1 MAELDGVWSLT
12 FDILSKAAAS
22 VLPPFEVPVRH
33 AGGSADGSTIDR
45 SPAREASVPVV
56 ACVVATLAAMSGTDQ
71 VAEMRERRIRDA
83 VQRLQIVDTPPE
95 QAFDDLVHLAAQVTR
110 AQIATIAVI
119 DGGRLWFK
127 ARTEN
132 VPFADIPRSVSFC
145 EQAIVQDRTVVLPDL
160 RGDEALCSSP
170 VVLGPPFLGSY
181 MAVPLHSPDG
191 TTLATLAVGDVE
203 PRAFS
208 AEQVS
213 WLEAVG
219 RQVEQLFALRATLNE
234 RSADRDQALLREAR
248 FRSVLQSLANGVIVY
263 DSNGII
269 DDANPSAEMI
279 LGTNRTALLGQNALN
294 TSAIHEDGTV
304 FRAEDRPVAITLKYG
319 IEVRDVVMGFEIGE
333 TQQRKWLL
341 VNSAPLWD
349 AAGRGS
355 GAVVTFA
362 DVTDLLTLN
371 NQLQESLGELAKA
384 AQERAALLSSVSHD
398 IRAPLAA
405 IRMMTEILEDRA
417 DAITETQRNELVR
430 RVRAEARRTEG
441 VLTDLVSAN
450 RVGTGLEAPRR
461 KRIDLEQLIYARARE
476 FDGAN
481 HSIRVGELSG
491 DLTMWADAAQLER
504 IIDNL
509 ISNAVTHTPAG
520 TKIVIEAR
528 EFDGRIELA
537 IDDDGPGV
545 PEAMRVRIFAAYVRG
560 ERAAD
565 RPGTGLGLFLV
576 QQFAQFHGGSARCL
590 VSERGGAR
598 FVVNLPRRPGQQ
610 NANAV
615 AG

>member
-1 MAELDGVWSLT
+1 VTVDNSPDLARDQRISE
-12 FDILSKAAAS
+12 A
-22 VLPPFEVPVRH
+22 VR
-33 AGGSADGSTIDR
+33 
-45 SPAREASVPVV
+45 
-56 ACVVATLAAMSGTDQ
+56 
-71 VAEMRERRIRDA
+71 
-83 VQRLQIVDTPPE
+83 RLQILDTPRE
-95 QAFDDLVHLAAQVTR
+95 RSFDDLVALASQVMK
-110 AQIATIAVI
+110 APMAVI
-119 DGGRLWFK
+119 SIIDGDRLWFK
-127 ARTEN
+127 AE
-132 VPFADIPRSVSFC
+132 VGMPVGEMP
-145 EQAIVQDRTVVLPDL
+145 QAV
-160 RGDEALCSSP
+160 ALCEGP
-170 VVLGPPFLGSY
+170 IRLDQIVVIVDARREPAYADHPSVVGPPFIRSY
-181 MAVPLHSPDG
+181 VGVPVHGPDG
-191 TTLATLAVGDVE
+191 TVISVLAIADTE
-203 PRAFS
+203 PRVFS
-208 AEQVS
+208 GEQVS
-213 WLEAVG
+213 LLEAIG
-219 RQVEQLFALRATLNE
+219 RQVEQVFALRATANE
-234 RSADRDQALLREAR
+234 RALDRDHALARESR

-263 DSNGII
+263 DVNGTI
-269 DDANPSAEMI
+269 DDVNPSTEAI
-279 LGTNRTALLGQNALN
+279 LSASRENLIGVNAVDTN
-294 TSAIHEDGTV
+294 AIHEDGTV
-304 FRAEDRPVAITLKYG
+304 FRPEDRPVSITLKYG
-319 IEVRDVVMGFEIGE
+319 IEVRDVVMGL
-333 TQQRKWLL
+333 TLADDTRKWLL

-349 AAGRGS
+349 VGGRGS

-417 DAITETQRNELVR
+417 EAITETQRNELIR

-476 FDGAN
+476 FDGAD

-509 ISNAVTHTPAG
+509 ISNAVTHTPGG
-520 TKIVIEAR
+520 TKVVIEAR
-528 EFDGRIELA
+528 EYDGRIELA

-545 PEAMRVRIFAAYVRG
+545 PEAMRVRVFSAYVRG

-590 VSERGGAR
+590 VSARGGAR
-598 FVVNLPRRPGQQ
+598 FVVTVPRRPGQTT
-610 NANAV
+610 AV
-615 AG
+615 GAGE

>member
-1 MAELDGVWSLT
+1 MT
-12 FDILSKAAAS
+12 
-22 VLPPFEVPVRH
+22 
-33 AGGSADGSTIDR
+33 
-45 SPAREASVPVV
+45 EAS
-56 ACVVATLAAMSGTDQ
+56 ASGCSDSDP
-71 VAEMRERRIRDA
+71 ADRDRLERRIRDA
-83 VQRLQIVDTPPE
+83 VLALQIVDTPSE
-95 QAFDDLVHLAAQVTR
+95 QAFDDLVRLATQVTR
-110 AQIATIAVI
+110 TPIASIGI
-119 DGGRLWFK
+119 IGGDRLWFK
-127 ARTEN
+127 SRTE
-132 VPFADIPRSVSFC
+132 ILSVSELDRSIAFC
-145 EQAIVQDRTVVLPDL
+145 GRTIDLDRTLVLGDL
-160 RGDEALCSSP
+160 RNDPEFSDSP
-170 VVLGPPFLGSY
+170 LVTGPPHLGSY
-181 MAVPLHSPDG
+181 LGVPVHAPDG
-191 TTLATLAVGDVE
+191 TPVASLAVADTE
-203 PRAFS
+203 PRSFS
-208 AEQVS
+208 SEQIT
-213 WLEAVG
+213 WLEAVA
-219 RQVEQLFALRATLNE
+219 RQVEQVFALRYSLNE

-263 DSNGII
+263 DANGTI
-269 DDANPSAEMI
+269 DDLNPSAETI
-279 LGTNRTALLGQNALN
+279 LATPRERLIGQSALD
-294 TSAIHEDGTV
+294 SDAIHEDGTI
-304 FRAEDRPVAITLKYG
+304 FRSEDRPVAITLKYG
-319 IEVRDVVMGFEIGE
+319 IEVRDVVMGVTLGDN
-333 TQQRKWLL
+333 RRVWLL

-349 AAGRGS
+349 TSGRGS

-417 DAITETQRNELVR
+417 DAITDTQRNELIC

-481 HSIRVGELSG
+481 HSIRVGELAG

-504 IIDNL
+504 ILDNL

-528 EFDGRIELA
+528 EFDGRIELVV
-537 IDDDGPGV
+537 DDDGPGV
-545 PEAMRVRIFAAYVRG
+545 PEAMRVRVFAAYVRG
-560 ERAAD
+560 EKAAD

-598 FVVNLPRRPGQQ
+598 FVVTLPRRPGQLGG
-610 NANAV
+610 AV
-615 AG
+615 G

>member
-1 MAELDGVWSLT
+1 M
-12 FDILSKAAAS
+12 
-22 VLPPFEVPVRH
+22 
-33 AGGSADGSTIDR
+33 
-45 SPAREASVPVV
+45 
-56 ACVVATLAAMSGTDQ
+56 
-71 VAEMRERRIRDA
+71 
-83 VQRLQIVDTPPE
+83 QRLQILDTPRE
-95 QAFDDLVHLAAQVTR
+95 QSFDDLVMLASQVMKVPM
-110 AQIATIAVI
+110 AVI
-119 DGGRLWFK
+119 SIVDGDRVWFK
-127 ARTEN
+127 AKVGMPVDEM
-132 VPFADIPRSVSFC
+132 P
-145 EQAIVQDRTVVLPDL
+145 QAA
-160 RGDEALCSSP
+160 ALCDHP
-170 VVLGPPFLGSY
+170 LRLDQALVIPDAFRDPAYADHPTVAGPPHIRSY
-181 MAVPLHSPDG
+181 IGLPVHAPDG
-191 TTLATLAVGDVE
+191 TVISVLAVGDTE
-203 PRAFS
+203 PRVFS
-208 AEQVS
+208 GEQIS
-213 WLEAVG
+213 LLEAIG
-219 RQVEQLFALRATLNE
+219 RQVEQVFALRATANE
-234 RSADRDQALLREAR
+234 RALDRDHALAREGR

-263 DSNGII
+263 DVNGTI
-269 DDANPSAEMI
+269 DDVNPSTEVI
-279 LGTNRTALLGQNALN
+279 LSASRDQLIGLN
-294 TSAIHEDGTV
+294 TLQSDAIHEDGTA
-304 FRAEDRPVAITLKYG
+304 FRPEDRPVSITLKYG
-319 IEVRDVVMGFEIGE
+319 IEVRDVVMGLNLADG
-333 TQQRKWLL
+333 TRKWLL

-349 AAGRGS
+349 VAGRGS

-417 DAITETQRNELVR
+417 DAITETQRNELIR

-528 EFDGRIELA
+528 EYDGRIELA

-545 PEAMRVRIFAAYVRG
+545 PEAMRVRVFSAYVRG

-598 FVVNLPRRPGQQ
+598 FVVTLPRRPGQM
-610 NANAV
+610 ATV
-615 AG
+615 GAGE

>member
-1 MAELDGVWSLT
+1 VTVEDPRDL
-12 FDILSKAAAS
+12 
-22 VLPPFEVPVRH
+22 
-33 AGGSADGSTIDR
+33 
-45 SPAREASVPVV
+45 ARE
-56 ACVVATLAAMSGTDQ
+56 Q
-71 VAEMRERRIRDA
+71 RIRDA
-83 VQRLQIVDTPPE
+83 VQRLEILDTPPE
-95 QAFDDLVHLAAQVTR
+95 QPFDDLVMLASQVMRTPM
-110 AQIATIAVI
+110 AVI
-119 DGGRLWFK
+119 SIVDGDRLWFK
-127 ARTEN
+127 AQVGMPVGEI
-132 VPFADIPRSVSFC
+132 A
-145 EQAIVQDRTVVLPDL
+145 QAA
-160 RGDEALCSSP
+160 ALCDHP
-170 VVLGPPFLGSY
+170 LRLDQVLVIPDAFRDPAYADHPTVAGPPHIRSY
-181 MAVPLHSPDG
+181 VGLPVHAPDG
-191 TTLATLAVGDVE
+191 TVVSVLAVGDTE
-203 PRAFS
+203 PRVFS
-208 AEQVS
+208 SEQIS
-213 WLEAVG
+213 LLEAIG
-219 RQVEQLFALRATLNE
+219 RQVEQVFALRATANE
-234 RSADRDQALLREAR
+234 RALDRDHALAREGR
-248 FRSVLQSLANGVIVY
+248 FRSVLRSLANGVIVY
-263 DSNGII
+263 DVNGTI
-269 DDANPSAEMI
+269 DDVNPSTEAI
-279 LGTNRTALLGQNALN
+279 LSASRDQLIGINTLL
-294 TSAIHEDGTV
+294 SEAIHEDGSV
-304 FRAEDRPVAITLKYG
+304 FRPDDRPVSITLKYG
-319 IEVRDVVMGFEIGE
+319 IEVRDVVMGLNLADG
-333 TQQRKWLL
+333 TRKWVL

-417 DAITETQRNELVR
+417 DAITETQRNELIR

-441 VLTDLVSAN
+441 VLTDLVSAD
-450 RVGTGLEAPRR
+450 RVGTGLGAPRR
-461 KRIDLEQLIYARARE
+461 KRIDLAQLIYGRARE

-509 ISNAVTHTPAG
+509 ISNVVTHTPAG

-528 EFDGRIELA
+528 ENDGHIELA

-545 PEAMRVRIFAAYVRG
+545 PEAMRVRVFSAYVRG

-598 FVVNLPRRPGQQ
+598 FVVTLPRRPGQMS
-610 NANAV
+610 AV
-615 AG
+615 GAGE

>member
-1 MAELDGVWSLT
+1 MDPGE
-12 FDILSKAAAS
+12 
-22 VLPPFEVPVRH
+22 
-33 AGGSADGSTIDR
+33 
-45 SPAREASVPVV
+45 
-56 ACVVATLAAMSGTDQ
+56 
-71 VAEMRERRIRDA
+71 RERLERKIRDA
-83 VQRLQIVDTPPE
+83 VLALQIIDTPPE
-95 QAFDDLVHLAAQVTR
+95 QAFDDLVRLATLVARTP
-110 AQIATIAVI
+110 IATIGIV
-119 DGGRLWFK
+119 DGERLWFK
-127 ARTEN
+127 ARTETLP
-132 VPFADIPRSVSFC
+132 VTELDRSIAFC
-145 EQAIVQDRTVVLPDL
+145 RRTMDLDHTLVLGDL
-160 RGDEALCSSP
+160 RNDPEFCDSP
-170 VVLGPPFLGSY
+170 LVTGAPHLGAYLG
-181 MAVPLHSPDG
+181 VPLHAPDG
-191 TTLATLAVGDVE
+191 TPLASLAVADTE
-203 PRAFS
+203 PRTFS
-208 AEQVS
+208 NEQIT
-213 WLEAVG
+213 WLEAVA
-219 RQVEQLFALRATLNE
+219 RQVEQVFALRYALNE

-263 DSNGII
+263 DANGTI
-269 DDANPSAEMI
+269 DDLNPSAETI
-279 LGTNRTALLGQNALN
+279 LGLSREQLIGQNALD
-294 TSAIHEDGTV
+294 SDAIHEDGTI

-319 IEVRDVVMGFEIGE
+319 IEVRDVVMGITVGDNRR
-333 TQQRKWLL
+333 TWLL

-349 AAGRGS
+349 TSGRGS

-481 HSIRVGELSG
+481 HSIRVGELTG

-504 IIDNL
+504 ILDNL

-528 EFDGRIELA
+528 EFDGRIELVV
-537 IDDDGPGV
+537 DDDGPGV
-545 PEAMRVRIFAAYVRG
+545 PEAMRVRVFSAYVRG
-560 ERAAD
+560 EKAAD

-598 FVVNLPRRPGQQ
+598 FVVTLPRRPGQL
-610 NANAV
+610 AV
-615 AG
+615 TAG

>member
-1 MAELDGVWSLT
+1 MA
-12 FDILSKAAAS
+12 
-22 VLPPFEVPVRH
+22 
-33 AGGSADGSTIDR
+33 
-45 SPAREASVPVV
+45 
-56 ACVVATLAAMSGTDQ
+56 
-71 VAEMRERRIRDA
+71 
-83 VQRLQIVDTPPE
+83 
-95 QAFDDLVHLAAQVTR
+95 
-110 AQIATIAVI
+110 
-119 DGGRLWFK
+119 
-127 ARTEN
+127 
-132 VPFADIPRSVSFC
+132 
-145 EQAIVQDRTVVLPDL
+145 
-160 RGDEALCSSP
+160 
-170 VVLGPPFLGSY
+170 GPPHIRSY
-181 MAVPLHSPDG
+181 VGLPVHAPDG
-191 TTLATLAVGDVE
+191 TVISVLAVGDTEARV
-203 PRAFS
+203 FS
-208 AEQVS
+208 GEQIS
-213 WLEAVG
+213 LLEAIG
-219 RQVEQLFALRATLNE
+219 RQVEQVFALRATANE
-234 RSADRDQALLREAR
+234 RALDRDHALAREGR

-263 DSNGII
+263 DVNGTI
-269 DDANPSAEMI
+269 DDVNPSTEVI
-279 LGTNRTALLGQNALN
+279 LSASRDQLIGLN
-294 TSAIHEDGTV
+294 TMHSEAIHEDGTT
-304 FRAEDRPVAITLKYG
+304 FRAEDRPVSITLKYG
-319 IEVRDVVMGFEIGE
+319 IEVRDVVMGLNLADG
-333 TQQRKWLL
+333 TRKWLL

-417 DAITETQRNELVR
+417 DAITETQRNELIR

-528 EFDGRIELA
+528 EYDGRIELA

-545 PEAMRVRIFAAYVRG
+545 PEAMRVRVFSAYVRG

-598 FVVNLPRRPGQQ
+598 FVVTLPRRPGQMS
-610 NANAV
+610 AV
-615 AG
+615 GAGE

>member
-1 MAELDGVWSLT
+1 MSGEGGHDDRV
-12 FDILSKAAAS
+12 
-22 VLPPFEVPVRH
+22 
-33 AGGSADGSTIDR
+33 GSADDAIRVDVTVRADR
-45 SPAREASVPVV
+45 ADS
-56 ACVVATLAAMSGTDQ
+56 VVATGSQ
-71 VAEMRERRIRDA
+71 VRDLRDVRDLKRRGEPGDRDERVDRDDRVRVA
-83 VQRLQIVDTPPE
+83 VRRLQILDTPRE
-95 QAFDDLVHLAAQVTR
+95 QAFDDLVTLASQVARTP
-110 AQIATIAVI
+110 IAVIAVI
-119 DGGRLWFK
+119 DEERLWFK
-127 ARTEN
+127 AE
-132 VPFADIPRSVSFC
+132 VGLPFEEIPRDQSFC
-145 EQAIVQDRTVVLPDL
+145 EYAIARDQTFNASDL
-160 RGDEALCSSP
+160 RSSDEHGAHP
-170 VVLGPPFLGSY
+170 NVVGAPFLGAYLS
-181 MAVPLHSPDG
+181 VPVHAPDG
-191 TTLATLAVGDVE
+191 TPIATLSVGDTE
-203 PRAFS
+203 PRVFS
-208 AEQVS
+208 GEQISLV
-213 WLEAVG
+213 EAIG
-219 RQVEQLFALRATLNE
+219 RQVEQVFALRATANQ
-234 RSADRDQALLREAR
+234 RSADRDEALLREGR

-269 DDANPSAEMI
+269 DDVNPSTEAI
-279 LGTNRTALLGQNALN
+279 LSASRSQLIGQHATNSN
-294 TSAIHEDGTV
+294 AIHEDGTI

-319 IEVRDVVMGFEIGE
+319 IEVRDVVMGMSVNDG
-333 TQQRKWLL
+333 TRKWLL

-349 AAGRGS
+349 ATGRGS

-417 DAITETQRNELVR
+417 DAITETQRNELIR

-509 ISNAVTHTPAG
+509 ISNAVTHTPSG

-528 EFDGRIELA
+528 EYDGRIELA

-545 PEAMRVRIFAAYVRG
+545 PEAMRVRVFSAYVRG

-598 FVVNLPRRPGQQ
+598 FVVTLPRRPGQMTS
-610 NANAV
+610 V
-615 AG
+615 PTGE

>member
-1 MAELDGVWSLT
+1 MT
-12 FDILSKAAAS
+12 
-22 VLPPFEVPVRH
+22 
-33 AGGSADGSTIDR
+33 
-45 SPAREASVPVV
+45 EAS
-56 ACVVATLAAMSGTDQ
+56 ASGCSDSDP
-71 VAEMRERRIRDA
+71 ADRDRLERRIRDA
-83 VQRLQIVDTPPE
+83 VLALQIVDTPSE
-95 QAFDDLVHLAAQVTR
+95 QAFDDLVRLATQVTR
-110 AQIATIAVI
+110 TPIASIGII
-119 DGGRLWFK
+119 DGDRLWFK
-127 ARTEN
+127 SRTDNLAVTEL
-132 VPFADIPRSVSFC
+132 DRSIAFC
-145 EQAIVQDRTVVLPDL
+145 GRTIDLDRTLVLGDL
-160 RGDEALCSSP
+160 RDDPEFSDSP
-170 VVLGPPFLGSY
+170 LVTGPPHLGSY
-181 MAVPLHSPDG
+181 LGVPVHAPDG
-191 TTLATLAVGDVE
+191 TPVASLAVADTE
-203 PRAFS
+203 PRSFS
-208 AEQVS
+208 SEQIT
-213 WLEAVG
+213 WLEAVA
-219 RQVEQLFALRATLNE
+219 RQVEQVFALRYSLNE

-263 DSNGII
+263 DANGTI
-269 DDANPSAEMI
+269 DDLNPSAETI
-279 LGTNRTALLGQNALN
+279 LATPRERLIGQSALD
-294 TSAIHEDGTV
+294 SDAIHEDGTI
-304 FRAEDRPVAITLKYG
+304 FRSEDRPVAITLKYG
-319 IEVRDVVMGFEIGE
+319 IEVRDVVMGVTLGDN
-333 TQQRKWLL
+333 RRVWLL

-349 AAGRGS
+349 TSGRGS

-417 DAITETQRNELVR
+417 DAITDTQRNELIR

-481 HSIRVGELSG
+481 HSIRVGELAG

-504 IIDNL
+504 ILDNL

-528 EFDGRIELA
+528 EFDGRIELVV
-537 IDDDGPGV
+537 DDDGPGV
-545 PEAMRVRIFAAYVRG
+545 PEAMRVRVFAAYVRG
-560 ERAAD
+560 EKAAD

-598 FVVNLPRRPGQQ
+598 FVVTLPRRPGQLGG
-610 NANAV
+610 AV
-615 AG
+615 G

>member
-1 MAELDGVWSLT
+1 MTLIGVE
-12 FDILSKAAAS
+12 D
-22 VLPPFEVPVRH
+22 
-33 AGGSADGSTIDR
+33 
-45 SPAREASVPVV
+45 EA
-56 ACVVATLAAMSGTDQ
+56 
-71 VAEMRERRIRDA
+71 RERRIAGA
-83 VQRLQIVDTPPE
+83 VRRLQILDTPNE
-95 QAFDDLVHLAAQVTR
+95 QAFDDLVTLASKVMHTPFA
-110 AQIATIAVI
+110 AIAVI
-119 DGGRLWFK
+119 DRDRLWFK
-127 ARTEN
+127 ATVGLVFSELSRDVSVCEYAITSGETL
-132 VPFADIPRSVSFC
+132 VVTDLAATPPFDTN
-145 EQAIVQDRTVVLPDL
+145 QVVT
-160 RGDEALCSSP
+160 
-170 VVLGPPFLGSY
+170 GPPFLRAY
-181 MAVPLHSPDG
+181 VAVPVRGPDG
-191 TTLATLAVGDVE
+191 TIVGTISVGDTE
-203 PRAFS
+203 PRVFS
-208 AEQVS
+208 GEQIS
-213 WLEAVG
+213 LLEALG
-219 RQVEQLFALRATLNE
+219 RQVEQLFALRITINE
-234 RSADRDQALLREAR
+234 RSADRDEALQREAR
-248 FRSVLQSLANGVIVY
+248 YRSVLQSLASGVLVHDRDGVI
-263 DSNGII
+263 
-269 DDANPSAEMI
+269 DDVNPSAEAI
-279 LGTNRTALLGQNALN
+279 LDAPRAQLIGLSGLSAV
-294 TSAIHEDGTV
+294 AIHEDGTP
-304 FRAEDRPVAITLKYG
+304 FRVEDRPVAITLKYG
-319 IEVRDVVMGFEIGE
+319 IEVRDVVMGFSTG
-333 TQQRKWLL
+333 TGARKWLL

-349 AAGRGS
+349 AAGRSS

-417 DAITETQRNELVR
+417 DAITDNQRNELIR

-491 DLTMWADAAQLER
+491 DLTMWADGAQLER
-504 IIDNL
+504 IVDNL

-537 IDDDGPGV
+537 VDDDGPGV
-545 PEAMRVRIFAAYVRG
+545 PESMRVRVFSAYVRG

-576 QQFAQFHGGSARCL
+576 QQFAQFHGGTARCL
-590 VSERGGAR
+590 TSERGGAR
-598 FVVNLPRRPGQQ
+598 FVVTLPRRPGQSSGDDP
-610 NANAV
+610 A
-615 AG
+615 

>member
-1 MAELDGVWSLT
+1 M
-12 FDILSKAAAS
+12 S
-22 VLPPFEVPVRH
+22 V
-33 AGGSADGSTIDR
+33 G
-45 SPAREASVPVV
+45 
-56 ACVVATLAAMSGTDQ
+56 DQ
-71 VAEMRERRIRDA
+71 VADQVADQRERRIRDG
-83 VQRLQIVDTPPE
+83 VRRLQILDTPRE

-110 AQIATIAVI
+110 TAIATIAVI
-119 DGGRLWFK
+119 DGDRLWFK
-127 ARTEN
+127 ARTGT
-132 VPFADIPRSVSFC
+132 VPFDEIPRSLSFC
-145 EQAIVQDRTVVLPDL
+145 EQAIHLDRTVVLSDL
-160 RGDEALCSSP
+160 RADPDTADSP
-170 VVLGPPFLGSY
+170 VVVGPPHLGSY

-203 PRAFS
+203 PRTFS

-219 RQVEQLFALRATLNE
+219 RQVEQLFALRVTLNE
-234 RSADRDQALLREAR
+234 RSADRDQALLREGR

-263 DSNGII
+263 DSNGVI
-269 DDANPSAEMI
+269 DDVNPSTETI
-279 LGTNRTALLGQNALN
+279 LGANRAELIGQNAMNLQ
-294 TSAIHEDGTV
+294 AIHEDGTE
-304 FRAEDRPVAITLKYG
+304 FRTEDRPVAITLKYG
-319 IEVRDVVMGFEIGE
+319 IEVRDVVMGVALADG
-333 TQQRKWLL
+333 QRKWLL

-349 AAGRGS
+349 PAGRGS

-509 ISNAVTHTPAG
+509 VSNAVTHTPAG

-598 FVVNLPRRPGQQ
+598 FVVTLPRRPGQL
-610 NANAV
+610 NATTAP
-615 AG
+615 G

>member
-1 MAELDGVWSLT
+1 M
-12 FDILSKAAAS
+12 
-22 VLPPFEVPVRH
+22 
-33 AGGSADGSTIDR
+33 
-45 SPAREASVPVV
+45 
-56 ACVVATLAAMSGTDQ
+56 
-71 VAEMRERRIRDA
+71 
-83 VQRLQIVDTPPE
+83 QRLQILDTPRE
-95 QAFDDLVHLAAQVTR
+95 RSFDDLVMLASQVMKTPM
-110 AQIATIAVI
+110 AVI
-119 DGGRLWFK
+119 SIVDGDRLWFK
-127 ARTEN
+127 AQVGMPVGEM
-132 VPFADIPRSVSFC
+132 P
-145 EQAIVQDRTVVLPDL
+145 QAA
-160 RGDEALCSSP
+160 ALCDHP
-170 VVLGPPFLGSY
+170 MRLDEILMIPDALRDPAYAGHPTVAGPPHIRSY
-181 MAVPLHSPDG
+181 VGLPVHAPDG
-191 TTLATLAVGDVE
+191 TVISVLAVGDTE
-203 PRAFS
+203 PRVFS
-208 AEQVS
+208 GEQIS
-213 WLEAVG
+213 LLEAIG
-219 RQVEQLFALRATLNE
+219 RQVEQVFALRATANE
-234 RSADRDQALLREAR
+234 RALDRDHALAREGR

-263 DSNGII
+263 DVNGTI
-269 DDANPSAEMI
+269 DDVNPSTEVI
-279 LGTNRTALLGQNALN
+279 LSASRDQLIGLN
-294 TSAIHEDGTV
+294 TMHSEAIHEDGTA
-304 FRAEDRPVAITLKYG
+304 FRAEDRPVSITLKYG
-319 IEVRDVVMGFEIGE
+319 IEVRDVVMGLNLADGA
-333 TQQRKWLL
+333 RKWLL

-417 DAITETQRNELVR
+417 DAITETQRNELIR

-504 IIDNL
+504 LIDNL

-528 EFDGRIELA
+528 EYDGRIELA

-545 PEAMRVRIFAAYVRG
+545 PEAMRVRVFSAYVRG

-598 FVVNLPRRPGQQ
+598 FVVTLPRRPGQMS
-610 NANAV
+610 AV
-615 AG
+615 GTGE

>member
-1 MAELDGVWSLT
+1 MT
-12 FDILSKAAAS
+12 
-22 VLPPFEVPVRH
+22 
-33 AGGSADGSTIDR
+33 
-45 SPAREASVPVV
+45 EAS
-56 ACVVATLAAMSGTDQ
+56 ASGCSDSDP
-71 VAEMRERRIRDA
+71 ADRDRLERRIRDA
-83 VQRLQIVDTPPE
+83 VLALQIVDTPSE
-95 QAFDDLVHLAAQVTR
+95 QAFDDLVRLATQVTR
-110 AQIATIAVI
+110 TPIASIGI
-119 DGGRLWFK
+119 IGGDRLWFK
-127 ARTEN
+127 SRTE
-132 VPFADIPRSVSFC
+132 ILSVSELDRSIAFC
-145 EQAIVQDRTVVLPDL
+145 GRTIDLDRTLVLGDL
-160 RGDEALCSSP
+160 RNDPEFSDSP
-170 VVLGPPFLGSY
+170 LVTGPPHLGSY
-181 MAVPLHSPDG
+181 LGVPVHAPDG
-191 TTLATLAVGDVE
+191 TPVASLAVADTE
-203 PRAFS
+203 PRSFS
-208 AEQVS
+208 SEQIT
-213 WLEAVG
+213 WLEAVA
-219 RQVEQLFALRATLNE
+219 RQVEQVFALRYSLNE

-263 DSNGII
+263 DANGTI
-269 DDANPSAEMI
+269 DDLNPSAETI
-279 LGTNRTALLGQNALN
+279 LATPRERLIGQSALD
-294 TSAIHEDGTV
+294 SDAIHEDGTI
-304 FRAEDRPVAITLKYG
+304 FRSEDRPVAITLKYG
-319 IEVRDVVMGFEIGE
+319 IEVRDVVMGVTLGDN
-333 TQQRKWLL
+333 RRVWLL

-349 AAGRGS
+349 TSGRGS

-417 DAITETQRNELVR
+417 DAITDTQRNELIR

-481 HSIRVGELSG
+481 HSIRVGELAG

-504 IIDNL
+504 ILDNL

-528 EFDGRIELA
+528 EFDGRIELVV
-537 IDDDGPGV
+537 DDDGPGV
-545 PEAMRVRIFAAYVRG
+545 PEAMRVRVFAAYVRG
-560 ERAAD
+560 EKAAD

-598 FVVNLPRRPGQQ
+598 FVVTLPRRPGQLGG
-610 NANAV
+610 AV
-615 AG
+615 G